1 MKKLASLFVACT
13 LVFGCVAFAA
23 CEEETKVDA
32 SSVTLDTAAFTLT
45 VGETKTLTAT
55 VQPEDAADKTV
66 TWTSSDNA
74 IAAVAD
80 GVVTAISV
88 GSATIT
94 ATCGKATA
102 TAVCTVEPA
111 SAYEEVTSE
120 EWMSAFDVFSN
131 EEYRIDMDMA
141 SFAQGETPAY
151 EDMVEYAL
159 ADGKEEFVFSPMSA
173 NTAYS
178 EKTQDGYRI
187 YQIEYGFWAVSEGQT
202 PLREQITGPFELL
215 EQMFSVFAGAYDALK
230 DGFSEE
236 TGMYTGEL
244 EVGETITDVAVAF
257 KDGKVCKIM
266 IVGEGEDGSSSD
278 PGDGGSTEGSDG
290 GADTGNV
297 SEDTSAINYISYSI
311 SIAYD
316 TQITLPAP
324 APLPAIESEQADAS
338 VLETA
343 FDFDRLEN
351 FGITV
356 DIVSYNADG
365 QAERFGR
372 MMDYARDSGKE
383 MFRSTSNGGTIYSV
397 RTQDEKWQFYELSG
411 DVWDLAGPSSDSSV
425 YVIGGLED
433 SLLPFAQVAFTFDT
447 ENGCY
452 SSETTLYGTP
462 AVVSAWFAD
471 GKLVC
476 LSVEIEENDSPM
488 QYLFSFS
495 YDDQT
500 VELPF
505 EI

>member
-102 TAVCTVEPA
+102 TAVCTVESA

-141 SFAQGETPAY
+141 SFAQCETPAY

-278 PGDGGSTEGSDG
+278 PGDGGSAEGSDG
-290 GADTGNV
+290 GADTGNA
-297 SEDTSAINYISYSI
+297 SEDAQKINYISYSVVI
-311 SIAYD
+311 DYQTEIALPSPSS
-316 TQITLPAP
+316 LPAT
-324 APLPAIESEQADAS
+324 ESEKADAS
-338 VLETA
+338 VWENA

-351 FGITV
+351 FGMTV
-356 DIVSYNADG
+356 DIVSFDADG
-365 QAERFGR
+365 RAERFGR
-372 MMDYARDSGKE
+372 MMDYAREGGKE
-383 MFRSTSNGGTIYSV
+383 MYRSALNSEIIYSV
-397 RTQDEKWQFYELSG
+397 RTQDETWQGYALSG
-411 DVWDLAGPSSDSSV
+411 GIWMPAGQPSDSSV
-425 YVIGGLED
+425 YVMGGMED
-433 SLLPFAQVAFTFDT
+433 ALLPFGQVTCTFDA
-447 ENGCY
+447 EKGCY
-452 SSETTLYGTP
+452 VGEAAISDAPATLS
-462 AVVSAWFAD
+462 VWFAD
-471 GKLVC
+471 GKVLC
-476 LSVEIEENDSPM
+476 LSVETEESGTQM

-495 YDDQT
+495 YDDQS

-505 EI
+505 EV